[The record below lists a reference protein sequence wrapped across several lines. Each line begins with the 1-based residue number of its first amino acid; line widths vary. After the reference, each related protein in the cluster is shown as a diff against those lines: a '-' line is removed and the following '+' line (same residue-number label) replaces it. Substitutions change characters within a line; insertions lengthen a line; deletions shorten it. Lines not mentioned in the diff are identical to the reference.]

1 MPAPY
6 DYTLQQV
13 ANPAQ
18 PFLQGIQMGDILRKR
33 EEDRA
38 AAIEAKRAAAQRQAF
53 MSQLMAKASAGT
65 IKPADYEQLTML
77 DPANYKAWSE
87 SIGRMNTAQKEAGF
101 ANISGVYSALAMG
114 TPEGVEVARRDLQT
128 QLQAAENSDP
138 QKAQTI
144 KATLA
149 QLDDPVSRS
158 QLLIQSG
165 VTLNG
170 LDPERFKKLTENVAA
185 QRAAPFEQRK
195 LEAQTVKAEREV
207 TQPEAQEQY
216 EILNKQQISALGL
229 PTGTYQRSTKTGK
242 ITAIGSGGV
251 TVNMPPQVQVGT
263 IPQGY
268 KLTYDAQG
276 RPLSMEPIPGSQAA
290 RELKAEQEKSAK
302 STASTATASNI
313 VIVEADR
320 LRDLIK
326 GEKLLAPVTGVTGA
340 IVREK
345 GGVLSS
351 GSAAVTAQKTLDTIK
366 ANIGFDRITQM
377 RNESP
382 TGGALGNIT
391 EKELMFLQSV
401 LGSLDLNQDKK
412 VLLQNI
418 DRVKEIYQKI
428 LEKASAYPNAEK
440 YGFGGAA
447 TSKSKAPAADASPES
462 RYTNMSNEELM
473 QLLRK

>member
-1 MPAPY
+1 M
-6 DYTLQQV
+6 
-13 ANPAQ
+13 
-18 PFLQGIQMGDILRKR
+18 
-33 EEDRA
+33 
-38 AAIEAKRAAAQRQAF
+38 
-53 MSQLMAKASAGT
+53 
-65 IKPADYEQLTML
+65 
-77 DPANYKAWSE
+77 
-87 SIGRMNTAQKEAGF
+87 
-101 ANISGVYSALAMG
+101 
-114 TPEGVEVARRDLQT
+114 
-128 QLQAAENSDP
+128 
-138 QKAQTI
+138 
-144 KATLA
+144 
-149 QLDDPVSRS
+149 
-158 QLLIQSG
+158 
-165 VTLNG
+165 
-170 LDPERFKKLTENVAA
+170 AA

>member
-6 DYTLQQV
+6 DYSIGQV

-18 PFLQGIQMGDILRKR
+18 SFLQGIQMGDFLRKR
-33 EEDRA
+33 EEDQA

-77 DPANYKAWSE
+77 DPTNYKAWSE

-101 ANISGVYSALAMG
+101 ANMSGVYSALAMG

-195 LEAQTVKAEREV
+195 IEAEAQTAEQE
-207 TQPEAQEQY
+207 TQKRRSEAKTAEIAARYAEPQVLLDLEAKGWNIKKIRQEIETSQQQSRLALLQAQLAKEDKELKRQALQAKIDEAKRKQSTDLQQKVADVEGARFNIDNMLNTADRILTNPSLNSVIGTIQGRMPVVLSDEAQDAV
-216 EILNKQQISALGL
+216 ALIETL
-229 PTGTYQRSTKTGK
+229 
-242 ITAIGSGGV
+242 
-251 TVNMPPQVQVGT
+251 
-263 IPQGY
+263 
-268 KLTYDAQG
+268 
-276 RPLSMEPIPGSQAA
+276 GSQAFLSQIPNVKGMGA
-290 RELKAEQEKSAK
+290 LSNAE
-302 STASTATASNI
+302 
-313 VIVEADR
+313 
-320 LRDLIK
+320 
-326 GEKLLAPVTGVTGA
+326 GEKLQNAFQNLGRVQSEKQFKENLKEAQRLLLKARQNVSTRYGVPET
-340 IVREK
+340 VPDTP
-345 GGVLSS
+345 
-351 GSAAVTAQKTLDTIK
+351 AAKPAEGKSIDEIL
-366 ANIGFDRITQM
+366 
-377 RNESP
+377 
-382 TGGALGNIT
+382 
-391 EKELMFLQSV
+391 KELGV
-401 LGSLDLNQDKK
+401 
-412 VLLQNI
+412 
-418 DRVKEIYQKI
+418 
-428 LEKASAYPNAEK
+428 
-440 YGFGGAA
+440 
-447 TSKSKAPAADASPES
+447 S
-462 RYTNMSNEELM
+462 R
-473 QLLRK
+473 

>member
-6 DYTLQQV
+6 DYSIGQV

-18 PFLQGIQMGDILRKR
+18 SFLQGIQMGDILRKR
-33 EEDRA
+33 EEDQA

-195 LEAQTVKAEREV
+195 IEAGASEAESKAAKAKFDVGTAESAAAKAKIEAQYAEPQALLELEAKGWNIKKLRQEIETSQQQSRLALLQAQVAKEDKVLKRQELQAKIDEVKRKQSADLQQKVADVEV
-207 TQPEAQEQY
+207 ARFNIDNMLNTADRILQNPSLNSVIGTIQGRMPVVLSDEAQDAV
-216 EILNKQQISALGL
+216 ALIETL
-229 PTGTYQRSTKTGK
+229 
-242 ITAIGSGGV
+242 
-251 TVNMPPQVQVGT
+251 
-263 IPQGY
+263 
-268 KLTYDAQG
+268 
-276 RPLSMEPIPGSQAA
+276 GSQAFLSQIPNVKGMGA
-290 RELKAEQEKSAK
+290 LSTVEGDKLQNAFQNLGRVQSEKQFKANLKEAQRLLLKARQNVSTRYGVPETVPDTPAAKPAEGKSIDAILK
-302 STASTATASNI
+302 
-313 VIVEADR
+313 E
-320 LRDLIK
+320 L
-326 GEKLLAPVTGVTGA
+326 GVT
-340 IVREK
+340 
-345 GGVLSS
+345 
-351 GSAAVTAQKTLDTIK
+351 Q
-366 ANIGFDRITQM
+366 
-377 RNESP
+377 
-382 TGGALGNIT
+382 
-391 EKELMFLQSV
+391 
-401 LGSLDLNQDKK
+401 
-412 VLLQNI
+412 
-418 DRVKEIYQKI
+418 
-428 LEKASAYPNAEK
+428 
-440 YGFGGAA
+440 
-447 TSKSKAPAADASPES
+447 
-462 RYTNMSNEELM
+462 
-473 QLLRK
+473 

>member
-6 DYTLQQV
+6 DYSIGQV

-18 PFLQGIQMGDILRKR
+18 SFLQGIQMGDILRKR
-33 EEDRA
+33 EEDQA

-77 DPANYKAWSE
+77 DPTNYKAWSE

-101 ANISGVYSALAMG
+101 ANMSGVYSALAMG

-195 LEAQTVKAEREV
+195 IEAGASEAESKAAKAKVDVGAAESAAAKAKIEAQYAQPQALLDLEAKGWNIKKLRQEIETSQQQSRLALLQAQVAKEDKVLKRQELQAKIDEAKRKQSADLQQKVADVEGARFNIDNMLHTADRILQNPSLNSV
-207 TQPEAQEQY
+207 IGTIQGRMPVVLSDEAQDAV
-216 EILNKQQISALGL
+216 ALIETL
-229 PTGTYQRSTKTGK
+229 
-242 ITAIGSGGV
+242 
-251 TVNMPPQVQVGT
+251 
-263 IPQGY
+263 
-268 KLTYDAQG
+268 
-276 RPLSMEPIPGSQAA
+276 GSQAFLSQIPNVKGMGA
-290 RELKAEQEKSAK
+290 LSNAE
-302 STASTATASNI
+302 
-313 VIVEADR
+313 
-320 LRDLIK
+320 
-326 GEKLLAPVTGVTGA
+326 GEKLQNAFQNLGRVQSEKQFKENLTEAQRLLLKARQNVSTRYGVPETVPDTPAAKPAEGKSIDAILKELGVT
-340 IVREK
+340 K
-345 GGVLSS
+345 
-351 GSAAVTAQKTLDTIK
+351 
-366 ANIGFDRITQM
+366 
-377 RNESP
+377 
-382 TGGALGNIT
+382 
-391 EKELMFLQSV
+391 
-401 LGSLDLNQDKK
+401 
-412 VLLQNI
+412 
-418 DRVKEIYQKI
+418 
-428 LEKASAYPNAEK
+428 
-440 YGFGGAA
+440 
-447 TSKSKAPAADASPES
+447 
-462 RYTNMSNEELM
+462 
-473 QLLRK
+473 